1 MKSLLSGFSEMRS
14 FFSIRR
20 SAEQFSFSIDSTKN
34 SGLIRLILLTFLAFA
49 AIQGE
54 IRAQIEQRGSAT
66 TNAVA
71 LSGTGRTIAIN
82 KPTGVV
88 AGDVL
93 IASIVQNEGDND
105 AGGLS
110 NATLSGWTLIRGGLI
125 RSDGTSNGNN
135 AWWGTFLY
143 RIADGTE
150 GDSFSFSMPNDRA
163 DMAIG
168 SIVAFSGVSTTGG
181 VGPSGTGTGPFD
193 VATSSFTTGNDDTP
207 TVSGITV
214 SSDAAVV
221 FLAQV
226 NNDRSY
232 SSWVDGS
239 NSLSLTELFDNFTAN
254 GDDASVGAA
263 WGIISSAGST
273 GTTEVT
279 ISGSNRWGAVLLA
292 LRQAPIQKRFRSAT
306 TGNWSTNS
314 TWQQSTNGGT
324 SWVAATSTPTAADI
338 SVTIQN
344 SHTVTLTAAASSP
357 TLTINSGGTLI
368 PGANLLTLNENFIS
382 NGTLTSGSG
391 GITLAGTSDQ
401 SIAGFTTTGTVS
413 MTKTG
418 GTATF
423 QGNVN
428 GAGLTINGNGG
439 ILNLGSS
446 LTHTFTGTWTM
457 ENGDLEGGSST
468 LKISGGV
475 SINNGNFTEETGT
488 VEYNGAAQTVLEL
501 TYNNLIITNGN
512 TKTLNDNA
520 TVNGILTVAAS
531 TTLSLSTFTLDVQDI
546 ELSNGAT
553 TGSIISGTG
562 VLALAGDLSVVSDG
576 LGTSGATIS
585 SRLTLS
591 GTRTFTVA
599 DDGTDATDLTIS
611 GVISSTGSLTK
622 AGSGTLVLSGSNTY
636 TGVTRVNE
644 GILSAATIVVSSSAS
659 NLGNATSAVIL
670 GSASTSGILRY
681 TGAAATFTRGITV
694 SAGGGGV
701 TNTSSNLL
709 TIGTGGIANGG
720 QLTFSNTSTGG
731 TTVSSVIS
739 STGSVVVNNSGT
751 GVTTFSGSNTYTGS
765 TTISAGT
772 LSAATIVVAS
782 SASSLGNATSAVIL
796 GSASTAGILS
806 YTGAAA
812 TFTRGITVNAG
823 GGGVTNTTSNLLTI
837 GTGGVVNGGQ
847 LTFSNT
853 GTGGTTVSSVISSTG
868 SVVVNNSGTGVTT
881 FSAANTYTGATV
893 VNGGNLKA
901 GVATSSFGSNS
912 AVTLANTSGV
922 VLDITGFNNTIGSLT
937 GGGAT
942 GGNVTL
948 GAATLTIGTNDSSPA
963 AFAGII
969 SGTGAITKSGIGVLV
984 FSGVNTYTG
993 TTTIS
998 GGTLRYGASN
1008 AIASGAVTVNDGA
1021 TFDLNGFSDT
1031 IGALTV
1037 RSGISGGSVTT
1048 GAGTLTLGG
1057 TVTSTGGAANASIS
1071 GNLAL
1076 GANRNFSITNA
1087 ADELNIS
1094 AIISGA
1100 FTLIK
1105 QGNGTLNLSGTNTY
1119 TGATTVSV
1127 GVLNVR
1133 NAQGTGTTAGGVT
1146 VASGAAL
1153 ELQGGITVGA
1163 ETLSLNNTGVSSAG
1177 ALRNI
1182 SGDNTWGGRITLTT
1196 NAARI
1201 NSDAGTLTL
1210 NASNAI
1216 TATNIGLTVGGAGNT
1231 TISGTITTGS
1241 GSLTKVGAGTLTLSG
1256 ANTYT
1261 GATTVT
1267 EGILQLGAADRIA
1280 NASNLILNGGTFRS
1294 GASAGVA
1301 ETMGTVSLS
1310 ENSTIA
1316 LGTGDHTLL
1325 FSASSGATWSAGR
1338 TLAVTGWTG
1347 SAGASGTAGKLR
1359 IGTTTS
1365 GLSTSQLSQFRFD
1378 GFEDG
1383 AMLLANG
1390 EVVPPSVLPVITS
1403 PLTASSNYGTA
1414 ATYTITASNSPTSFN
1429 ATGLPAG
1436 MSVNTTTGE
1445 ITVGAEINA
1454 GTYSITISATSG
1466 AGTDTKTL
1474 VYTVNR
1480 AASTVTVKS
1489 GTTSSFTF
1497 TGSAQG
1503 PGVSNF
1509 DFTGS
1514 TGDLSV
1520 LYTGVAPTTY
1530 NSATPPTNAGS
1541 YQVIATVAADDNF
1554 NAASSSAFAFAITKA
1569 TVAITPDSGQFKII
1583 GEAEPILRYQST
1595 GWIGPD
1601 TSSQLVGSLSRTE
1614 GEVQGNYPITLGT
1627 LVVTNPNYSLAFT
1640 SGVSFEIRNIPA
1652 TQYIISVNTISP
1664 RAGTAVTITAQL
1676 ADQNGNAV
1684 AESGRILT
1692 WSELIGASGSFSS
1705 TTSVTNAQGIATVQF
1720 TTSSSVGVSTNI
1732 TASGSGGLFGTSPE
1746 ITTVDAVPTQLV
1758 FIQDPSNST
1767 TEAGQSFI
1775 TQPIVHVQDAEG
1787 NLVSGANGLV
1797 TLSLLEGTGELRG
1810 TIAINAVNGVATFS
1824 GLNIDLMGS
1833 DKVLLVEAE
1842 GLESDTTAAFTITP
1856 AQASLFT
1863 KYAGDQQ
1870 VAQVGTALDIPPAV
1884 RIQDIFGN
1892 PISGVSVSFSVTSG
1906 GGSIQPTTEVVTDS
1920 DGIASLTSWTLGTTA
1935 GQNALIASTQ
1945 GLSPTTF
1952 TALGSEDANAEF
1964 STSGTWTVP
1973 LGVTEIIVEV
1983 WGAGGAGGGVN
1994 GSNGNT
2000 RLGGGGGGGA
2010 YAKSKLEVIP
2020 GNTLTIVVGQGG
2032 APTGNNQN
2040 GPDGGSSYLVNFE
2053 NELFA
2058 EGGNGGLRINSSGD
2072 PATGGA
2078 GGSIAGSKGGL
2089 DIRPGQAGN
2098 RGGQNNFSNVNNT
2111 DGKGGDSGY
2120 LGIGG
2125 ALISYG
2131 NGIIGNAPGGGGSG
2145 GASNSS
2151 TDRRGG
2157 TGGSGRIIITY
2168 PRPVNQFRAATSGNW
2183 EDAATWEQQF
2193 SNGQFAK
2200 IDTKPG
2206 ASSSVIISNPAV
2218 SVQGA
2223 PAAVTVTV
2231 SNDLNFTGSIT
2242 VTAEGELKLASGKNL
2257 TLTSGSVLTIGNE
2270 GILTLPAN
2278 GLVLGAGNVAINR
2291 GSTFSIAHPDGVK
2304 ATGTSGGAIQNT
2316 GTRTFSAE
2324 ANYHYNGTAAQV
2336 IGNGLPAIV
2345 NGLTIDNST
2354 TVTLDRPL
2362 EVKLDMGVNSGVFEL
2377 NETLTIDFGMTL
2389 NGTSQVLVKPGKTF
2403 QADLL
2408 ANLTTNA
2415 TSRIVINPGAKYL
2428 NLGIST
2434 PRLEVQQRLTGARGW
2449 RMLGAPVTGAN
2460 YQSFLTGLESQG
2472 FPGSANP
2479 TLQANVLW
2487 WDEQDG
2493 GTTVQSWRQPGN
2505 ISQSVPAGRGHYVF
2519 VFNGATKK
2527 AAGSGNYSDAL
2538 PLTLSTIGDEVNLNN
2553 GGFNFGVTFTE
2564 RNEKFQ
2570 GNTTTTGDY
2579 SLAGDANEGF
2589 NLIAN
2594 PTSSDIDF
2602 FKSTGWTKTKI
2613 DQTIYIWD
2621 QNYNNGQGDFIEVT
2635 SETALAN
2642 RIIAPYQAFWVRTNG
2657 AAPSLIM
2664 NNEVKAAEFSAFY
2677 GRVLA
2682 DVPATPGSKIN
2693 LRLSGEGML
2702 ADASIRISEQGED
2715 GLDPWDA
2722 FQLESLNNNWLNLYT
2737 LGSPKELTPLVINHL
2752 SMPEEGEKTIPLYM
2766 AAAKAGKAFSG
2777 NYTLNWALPADLP
2790 ADTRVVLMD
2799 HISKQAIDMSEIQS
2813 YTFSFQAPTTTN
2825 ARIRTDDGEMK
2836 QPQAVVFSHE
2846 IKEGTGENYRTAAGQ
2861 VTRPFTIVIGYTG
2874 QGTDPEY
2881 RPETPKLYTPSPNPF
2896 QEMTQIKF
2904 YIPVAEEVEV
2914 KVYDMKG
2921 QEVGSFERE
2930 TYPAGINFLEWR
2942 PSAVQLP
2949 KGMYLIQV
2957 QTSST
2962 VMSQKVIKL

>member
-1 MKSLLSGFSEMRS
+1 MSRPTPNKHYSYIPILKSSFKPKGQFLVFLSFMKSFVSGISGIS
-14 FFSIRR
+14 PLFSIRR

-54 IRAQIEQRGSAT
+54 IRAQIAQRGSAT

-71 LSGTGRTIAIN
+71 LSGSSRIIAIN

-93 IASIVQNEGDND
+93 IASIVQNETDND
-105 AGGLS
+105 NGGLS
-110 NATLSGWTLIRGGLI
+110 DATLSGWTFIRGGLI
-125 RSDGTSNGNN
+125 RSDGTGNGNN
-135 AWWGTFLY
+135 AWWGTYLY

-239 NSLSLTELFDNFTAN
+239 NSLSLTELFDNVTAT

-357 TLTINSGGTLI
+357 TLTINSGGTLT
-368 PGANLLTLNENFIS
+368 PGANLLTLNEDFIN
-382 NGTLTSGSG
+382 NGTLTSGLG

-428 GAGLTINGNGG
+428 GAGLTINGSGG
-439 ILNLGSS
+439 TLNLGTG
-446 LTHTFTGTWTM
+446 LTHTFTGTWTRT
-457 ENGDLEGGSST
+457 NGTLNGGSST
-468 LKISGGV
+468 LRLGGSLSGTG
-475 SINNGNFTEETGT
+475 GTFTAGTGT
-488 VEYNGAAQTVLEL
+488 VDYNGAAQTMAVL
-501 TYNNLIITNGN
+501 TYNNLTLSGSGGKTFN
-512 TKTLNDNA
+512 TGTT
-520 TVNGILTVAAS
+520 TVNGILSIENGTS
-531 TTLSLSTFTLDVQDI
+531 TNTFTGTLAYGASATLQYNAGSSNRTVSSEWPATWANASNGVI
-546 ELSNGAT
+546 VRGTGTITLNGNKALSNRPLTVIAGANLAV
-553 TGSIISGTG
+553 GSNTLGGVSSLNLEAGGTSSGALISGTG
-562 VLALAGDLSVVSDG
+562 LITLTGNISVTDNTGGTAGAAISAPVVL
-576 LGTSGATIS
+576 GAT
-585 SRLTLS
+585 
-591 GTRTFTVA
+591 RTITVA
-599 DDGTDATDLTIS
+599 DDGTSATDLTLS
-611 GVISSTGSLTK
+611 GVISGSSFGLTK
-622 AGSGTLVLSGSNTY
+622 AG
-636 TGVTRVNE
+636 
-644 GILSAATIVVSSSAS
+644 
-659 NLGNATSAVIL
+659 
-670 GSASTSGILRY
+670 
-681 TGAAATFTRGITV
+681 
-694 SAGGGGV
+694 
-701 TNTSSNLL
+701 
-709 TIGTGGIANGG
+709 
-720 QLTFSNTSTGG
+720 
-731 TTVSSVIS
+731 
-739 STGSVVVNNSGT
+739 
-751 GVTTFSGSNTYTGS
+751 
-765 TTISAGT
+765 AGT
-772 LSAATIVVAS
+772 L
-782 SASSLGNATSAVIL
+782 
-796 GSASTAGILS
+796 
-806 YTGAAA
+806 
-812 TFTRGITVNAG
+812 
-823 GGGVTNTTSNLLTI
+823 
-837 GTGGVVNGGQ
+837 
-847 LTFSNT
+847 
-853 GTGGTTVSSVISSTG
+853 TVS
-868 SVVVNNSGTGVTT
+868 
-881 FSAANTYTGATV
+881 
-893 VNGGNLKA
+893 GN
-901 GVATSSFGSNS
+901 
-912 AVTLANTSGV
+912 
-922 VLDITGFNNTIGSLT
+922 
-937 GGGAT
+937 
-942 GGNVTL
+942 
-948 GAATLTIGTNDSSPA
+948 
-963 AFAGII
+963 
-969 SGTGAITKSGIGVLV
+969 
-984 FSGVNTYTG
+984 NTYTG
-993 TTTIS
+993 TTTI
-998 GGTLRYGASN
+998 
-1008 AIASGAVTVNDGA
+1008 
-1021 TFDLNGFSDT
+1021 
-1031 IGALTV
+1031 
-1037 RSGISGGSVTT
+1037 
-1048 GAGTLTLGG
+1048 
-1057 TVTSTGGAANASIS
+1057 
-1071 GNLAL
+1071 
-1076 GANRNFSITNA
+1076 
-1087 ADELNIS
+1087 
-1094 AIISGA
+1094 
-1100 FTLIK
+1100 
-1105 QGNGTLNLSGTNTY
+1105 
-1119 TGATTVSV
+1119 
-1127 GVLNVR
+1127 
-1133 NAQGTGTTAGGVT
+1133 
-1146 VASGAAL
+1146 
-1153 ELQGGITVGA
+1153 
-1163 ETLSLNNTGVSSAG
+1163 
-1177 ALRNI
+1177 
-1182 SGDNTWGGRITLTT
+1182 
-1196 NAARI
+1196 
-1201 NSDAGTLTL
+1201 
-1210 NASNAI
+1210 
-1216 TATNIGLTVGGAGNT
+1216 
-1231 TISGTITTGS
+1231 
-1241 GSLTKVGAGTLTLSG
+1241 
-1256 ANTYT
+1256 
-1261 GATTVT
+1261 T
-1267 EGILQLGAADRIA
+1267 EGILQLVEANRIA
-1280 NASNLILNGGTFRS
+1280 NGSNLIMNGGTFRS

-1325 FSASSGATWSAGR
+1325 FSASSGATWAAGR

-1365 GLSTSQLSQFRFD
+1365 GLSTTQLSQFRFD

-1403 PLTASSNYGTA
+1403 SLTASSTYGTA
-1414 ATYTITASNSPTSFN
+1414 ATYTITASNTPTSFN

-1445 ITVGAEINA
+1445 ITVGAATNA
-1454 GTYSITISATSG
+1454 GTYNITISATNG

-1514 TGDLSV
+1514 TGDRSV

-1541 YQVIATVAADDNF
+1541 YQVIATVASDANF

-1569 TVAITPDSGQFKII
+1569 TAAITPDSGQFKII

-1601 TSSQLVGSLSRTE
+1601 TSSQLEGSLSRTE

-1627 LVVTNPNYSLAFT
+1627 LAVTNPNYSLAFT
-1640 SGVSFEIRNIPA
+1640 SGVSFEIRNISA
-1652 TQYIISVNTISP
+1652 TQYIISVNTTSP
-1664 RAGTAVTITAQL
+1664 RAGTAVTVSAQL
-1676 ADQNGNAV
+1676 ADQNGNGV

-1705 TTSVTNAQGIATVQF
+1705 ATSVTNAQGIATVQF
-1720 TTSSSVGVSTNI
+1720 TTSSTTGVSTQI

-1758 FIQDPSNST
+1758 FVQDPSGST
-1767 TEAGQSFI
+1767 TVAGEPFAS
-1775 TQPIVHVQDAEG
+1775 QPIVQIRDAEG
-1787 NLVSGANGLV
+1787 NLVSTATKEI
-1797 TLSLLEGTGELRG
+1797 TLSLLEGSGELRG
-1810 TIAINAVNGVATFS
+1810 TVILNAVNGVATFS
-1824 GLNIDLMGS
+1824 GLNIDLVGS

-1842 GLESDTTAAFTITP
+1842 GLESDTTAAFTITA

-1870 VAQVGTALDIPPAV
+1870 VAQVGTAVDIAPAV
-1884 RIQDIFGN
+1884 RITDIFGN
-1892 PISGVSVSFSVTSG
+1892 PISNVSVSFAVSSG
-1906 GGSIQPTTEVVTDS
+1906 GGSIAPTTAILTNE
-1920 DGIASLTSWTLGTTA
+1920 DGVASLTSWTLGTTA
-1935 GQNALIASTQ
+1935 GQNSLIASTT
-1945 GLSPTTF
+1945 GLSPSTF
-1952 TALGSEDANAEF
+1952 TALGSEDAIATF
-1964 STSGTWTVP
+1964 TSSTTWTVP
-1973 LGVTEIIVEV
+1973 PGVTSIIVEG
-1983 WGAGGAGGGVN
+1983 WGGGGAGGGAN
-1994 GSNGNT
+1994 SGFFGT
-2000 RLGGGGGGGA
+2000 RAGAGGGGGA
-2010 YAKSKLEVIP
+2010 YSKASLSVQP
-2020 GNTLTIVVGQGG
+2020 GDQIQLDVG
-2032 APTGNNQN
+2032 A
-2040 GPDGGSSYLVNFE
+2040 GGSPVS
-2053 NELFA
+2053 
-2058 EGGNGGLRINSSGD
+2058 GGNGGNGTDTFIDSFPSFLAKGGSGGGGNSGSVPAGGIGGTEFTGD
-2072 PATGGA
+2072 PFAGENGAAGGSTTSGKGGKGGESRGGA
-2078 GGSIAGSKGGL
+2078 GGESLTSNNSGVQ
-2089 DIRPGQAGN
+2089 GQ
-2098 RGGQNNFSNVNNT
+2098 
-2111 DGKGGDSGY
+2111 
-2120 LGIGG
+2120 
-2125 ALISYG
+2125 
-2131 NGIIGNAPGGGGSG
+2131 APGGGGSG
-2145 GASNSS
+2145 ARISGFFVSRAGGA
-2151 TDRRGG
+2151 GG
-2157 TGGSGRIIITY
+2157 DGKISITY
-2168 PRPVNQFRAATSGNW
+2168 PLPVDQFRAAVSGNW

-2193 SNGQFAK
+2193 SNGQYAK
-2200 IDTKPG
+2200 IETKPE
-2206 ASSSVIISNPAV
+2206 SSSTVIISKPGL
-2218 SVQGA
+2218 SVQGT
-2223 PAAVTVTV
+2223 PASVTVTV
-2231 SNDLNFTGSIT
+2231 SEDLNFTGSIT
-2242 VTAEGELKLASGKNL
+2242 VTSEGELALSSGKNL
-2257 TLTSGSVLTIGNE
+2257 TLTSGSALTIGNE

-2291 GSTFSIAHPDGVK
+2291 GSTLSIAHPDGVK

-2345 NGLTIDNST
+2345 NGLTIDNPT
-2354 TVTLDRPL
+2354 IVTLDRPL
-2362 EVKLDMGVNSGVFEL
+2362 EVKVDLGVNSGVFEL
-2377 NETLTIDFGMTL
+2377 NETLTIDFGMAL

-2408 ANLTTNA
+2408 ANLVTNG
-2415 TSRIVINPGAKYL
+2415 TSRVVINPGAKYL

-2449 RMLGAPVTGAN
+2449 RMLGSPVTGAN

-2493 GTTVQSWRQPGN
+2493 GTTVQGWRQPGN

-2519 VFNGATKK
+2519 VFNGAAKK

-2538 PLTLSTIGDEVNLNN
+2538 PLTLSTIGDEVNLNT

-2564 RNEKFQ
+2564 RNIKFQ
-2570 GNTTTTGDY
+2570 GNTTTGDY
-2579 SLAGDANEGF
+2579 TQAGAANEGF
-2589 NLIAN
+2589 NLISN

-2602 FKSTGWTKTKI
+2602 FKSTGWTKTNI

-2642 RIIAPYQAFWVRTNG
+2642 RIIAPYQAFWVRTNDES
-2657 AAPSLIM
+2657 PSLIM

-2737 LGSPKELTPLVINHL
+2737 LGSPKELIPLVINHL

-2766 AAAKAGKAFSG
+2766 AAAKEGKAFSG

-2813 YTFSFQAPTTTN
+2813 YSFSFQAPTTTN

-2846 IKEGTGENYRTAAGQ
+2846 IKEGIGENYRTAAGQ

-2904 YIPVAEEVEV
+2904 YIPIAEEVEV

-2921 QEVGSFERE
+2921 QEVGSFERA